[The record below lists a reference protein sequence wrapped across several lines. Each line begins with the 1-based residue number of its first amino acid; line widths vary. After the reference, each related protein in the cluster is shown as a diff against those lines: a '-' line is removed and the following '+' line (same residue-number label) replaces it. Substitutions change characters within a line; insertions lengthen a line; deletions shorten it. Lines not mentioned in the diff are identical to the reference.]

1 MDLPAEHKEIKI
13 EIFSDLHLG
22 SKKCDQMAIKERV
35 KRVEE
40 NENVYAI
47 ILGDV
52 LNNSTKTSVGDVYEE
67 GGSIFMKTEEAV
79 IDDDKVN
86 CVDLSCGEMFCSRDD
101 APVEVK
107 HAKVV
112 IE

>member
-1 MDLPAEHKEIKI
+1 MKI
-13 EIFSDLHLG
+13 EYNSNP
-22 SKKCDQMAIKERV
+22 IKV
-35 KRVEE
+35 FE
-40 NENVYAI
+40 N
-47 ILGDV
+47 L
-52 LNNSTKTSVGDVYEE
+52 SVGDVYEE